1 MTRFTDLPHR
11 IRQLP
16 LDARGYPI
24 PWFVETLEDGA
35 RDFRVASASKRV
47 KAVKQQLCWI
57 CGDRLGRHQVYVI
70 GPMCAVNRTT
80 SEPPCHRECA
90 EFAAKACPF
99 LSSPLAK
106 RSERDLVEHVDPGGV
121 PILRNPGVTC
131 LWETRLF
138 QVQTTP
144 LQGGWVIRLGAPD
157 AVDWYCEGRMATE
170 AEIRRSLVSGLGLL
184 AEVADQEGPMA
195 RGAFD
200 ALCSKFFREWQSWPR
215 GSAVEAA

>member
-1 MTRFTDLPHR
+1 MTRFTDLPRR

-24 PWFVETLEDGA
+24 PWFVETLADGA

-47 KAVKQQLCWI
+47 SAVKQSLCWI
-57 CGDRLGRHQVYVI
+57 CGDRLGRHRVYVI

-90 EFAAKACPF
+90 EFAARACPF
-99 LSSPLAK
+99 LTKPLAK
-106 RSERDLVEHVDPGGV
+106 RDERELPEHVDPGGI

-131 LWETRLF
+131 LWESNHF
-138 QVQTTP
+138 GVQKTP
-144 LQGGWVIRLGAPD
+144 PNGWVIRLGAPD
-157 AVDWYCEGRMATE
+157 AVDWYCEGRRATE
-170 AEIRRSLVSGLGLL
+170 AEIRRSLVSGLPLL
-184 AEVADQEGPMA
+184 AEVADREGPMA

-200 ALCSKFFREWQSWPR
+200 ALCRHFFDNFKSWPR
-215 GSAVEAA
+215 GSSVEAA